1 MGVLRNPPGTT
12 ALGEQD
18 ATVFS
23 NLLSGVV
30 ANGVGSAVGV
40 EGYNGALILDVWN
53 TGTGSATFSV
63 EGSNDNGLT
72 WWGLGIDVM
81 ATGTAV
87 SPTTAVGAV
96 AGSLSRVASV
106 TVAAAGSATSAQR
119 LAILDPAV
127 QLRCRLASISG
138 TVAFTANLL
147 AIGA

>member
-1 MGVLRNPPGTT
+1 MGVLKNSAAGVT
-12 ALGEQD
+12 ALGGQD

-23 NLLSGVV
+23 GLLSGVV
-30 ANGVGSAVGV
+30 ANGVGATVGV

-53 TGTGSATFSV
+53 TGTGSATLSV
-63 EGSNDNGLT
+63 EGSDDNGVT

-81 ATGTAV
+81 ATGTGV
-87 SPTTAVGAV
+87 GSTVGAA

-106 TVAAAGSATSAQR
+106 TVAASGSATAAQR
-119 LAILDPAV
+119 LAVLDPAV

-138 TVAFTANLL
+138 TVAFTVNLL